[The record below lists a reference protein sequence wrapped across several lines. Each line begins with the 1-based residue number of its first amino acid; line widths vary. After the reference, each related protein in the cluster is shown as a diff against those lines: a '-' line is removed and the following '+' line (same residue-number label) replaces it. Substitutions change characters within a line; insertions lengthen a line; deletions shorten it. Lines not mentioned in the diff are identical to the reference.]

1 MSKFAKSAMSV
12 FVLSLMASPIAFGA
26 SRPEVRS
33 EVEAQRSL
41 EKDIK
46 EAEKIQVYQ
55 LAQRLGVAPADT
67 ANFIRNEVRG
77 QNASSENT
85 RALLDL
91 VQRSSLDGKRKLT
104 TADVESADMAAD
116 TLSSIVRLKKATGSE
131 LHLGLADLVEVN
143 KSWSKEQ
150 KSNFNRVLRRAS
162 EIAESSGRPMSAN
175 DAFQKAL
182 DEAGLAE
189 KYAQGCKL

>member
-131 LHLGLADLVEVN
+131 QRTKV
-143 KSWSKEQ
+143 
-150 KSNFNRVLRRAS
+150 
-162 EIAESSGRPMSAN
+162 
-175 DAFQKAL
+175 
-182 DEAGLAE
+182 
-189 KYAQGCKL
+189 